1 MKQHITIENL
11 MELTE
16 YQKDRLNDL
25 WTPQKYDL
33 AAGIL
38 CKDAEDN
45 EYDIFEFVIGHVNIG
60 ETRSGYYMT
69 LMNLEA
75 LRDWGN
81 QGDKEEEEEEE
92 AEEAVDVKEYN
103 EEDFIFEY
111 ERPDVYSKG
120 DCMPL
125 LSVGQMLEILNKC
138 GYGKGNFYVNC
149 QKDTNG
155 WGVGRDIEQYIDFGP
170 DQNGEE
176 LCDALWAAVKEA
188 LL

>member
-16 YQKDRLNDL
+16 YQRDRLNDL
-25 WTPQKYDL
+25 WIPQQYDL
-33 AAGIL
+33 AAGFL
-38 CKDAEDN
+38 CKDAESN
-45 EYDIFEFVIGHVNIG
+45 ESDIFEFVIGHVNIG
-60 ETRSGYYMT
+60 ETRSSYYMT

-75 LRDWGN
+75 LRSWGIRE
-81 QGDKEEEEEEE
+81 DTAEEE
-92 AEEAVDVKEYN
+92 VDMEEYN

-111 ERPDVYSKG
+111 ERPDIYSKG

-125 LSVGQMLEILNKC
+125 LNIGQLLEILNKC
-138 GYGKGNFYVNC
+138 EYGKGKFYINF

-155 WGVGRDIEQYIDFGP
+155 YGVGRDIEQYIDFGT
-170 DQNGEE
+170 DYNGEE

-188 LL
+188 L